1 MDKKIRDYLERWQ
14 DNSIIDQDT
23 YDKIVTFEE
32 NTGVNQK
39 SNVARA
45 ITLIG
50 GLFLLSGLLG
60 TIPLLWMNLPY
71 WAQLG
76 LLIATTYF
84 LFYAASYSEKLEDG
98 KLFVFNSTE
107 KVSSFLFLI
116 SNISFGGIVTFSL
129 NILQEVGVINISED
143 LSYVVL
149 SFLVLIFATY
159 LFNRTKY
166 IFQHAGLFYCICFF
180 LGSIGNIIFPNI
192 EPWGGGLFAIAIGS
206 VWGVNTYSTLL
217 KPSWIGYFLSTTTIS
232 IGTIIIIDDLI
243 GNEIISILILLI
255 GSIFY
260 VWASIQLSEQVIF
273 FIGGLG
279 LLINLPRLIRELL
292 PDNIWPPL
300 IVFIIGSV
308 LIGLGLYLNTIKDKV
323 IVDPNKKS
331 NILSNITFSTK
342 GTLGIMPQS
351 IYELVWLTIIAIG
364 WIANSIGDEVVNS
377 IFRLLI
383 FYLMWF
389 YAPMFVIR
397 ELRLRKRRKD

>member
-1 MDKKIRDYLERWQ
+1 MDKKLRDYLERWL
-14 DNSIIDQDT
+14 DNSIIDQDI

-32 NTGVNQK
+32 NTGINQK
-39 SNVARA
+39 SRVARA

-60 TIPLLWMNLPY
+60 TIPLLWMNLAY

-84 LFYAASYSEKLEDG
+84 LFYAASYSEKLEDE
-98 KLFVFNSTE
+98 KLFIFNSTE

-116 SNISFGGIVTFSL
+116 SNISFGGVVTFSL
-129 NILQEVGVINISED
+129 NILQEIGVINISED

-149 SFLVLIFATY
+149 SFLVLIFAVY
-159 LFNRTKY
+159 LFKRTEY
-166 IFQHAGLFYCICFF
+166 IFQHAGLFYCLCFF

-192 EPWGGGLFAIAIGS
+192 EPWAGGLFAIAIGS
-206 VWGVNTYSTLL
+206 VWGINTYSTLL
-217 KPSWIGYFLSTTTIS
+217 KPSWLGYFLSTTTIS
-232 IGTIIIIDDLI
+232 FGVIVLIEDLI

-279 LLINLPRLIRELL
+279 LLINLPRLINELL

-300 IVFIIGSV
+300 ILF
-308 LIGLGLYLNTIKDKV
+308 LIGGVLVAVGLYLN
-323 IVDPNKKS
+323 S
-331 NILSNITFSTK
+331 
-342 GTLGIMPQS
+342 
-351 IYELVWLTIIAIG
+351 
-364 WIANSIGDEVVNS
+364 
-377 IFRLLI
+377 
-383 FYLMWF
+383 
-389 YAPMFVIR
+389 IR
-397 ELRLRKRRKD
+397 ENIKTSKSD